1 MVGIFQINTIK
12 YTLEPRKGRER
23 DCIMLTP
30 RKGFRL
36 NVLRIVGL
44 LLIVALLLTSGA
56 FASTTRAQAAAGT
69 LRVGWTAPTKLDP
82 ALFAD
87 GPDISIG
94 VAIYDYLITLD
105 QKSALVPSLA
115 KEWKVSADGKEYTI
129 TLQSGVKFHDGSDF
143 TSEDVKFTF
152 ERLMD
157 EKVGSGARGLYTGI
171 ASITAVDPT
180 TVKFTLKEPSA
191 IFLATLADYHAAILK
206 KGTTDPATAMNGTG
220 PFTKVSV
227 DLTSRAEFAANPN
240 YWRKGEPKVAKLEMT
255 FVKDT
260 RDLIPALRGGQL
272 DFVARLP
279 IESFNELKADANLT
293 TGSLATNQFSLV
305 RIRADRK
312 PGSDVKVRQALRLA
326 IDRDAIN
333 KAVFD
338 GLALPGNDSPVGPL
352 YGDLI
357 DATVVAPK
365 RDVAAAKKL
374 LEEAGFKD
382 GLSLKFIVPAG
393 EQNADELA
401 QVLQAQWKEAGIN
414 VEITQIEQNVYYG
427 DDKSDNFWLNADL
440 AVTLWASRPDPQ
452 LYLDVAFKTGA
463 QWNEAHWS
471 DPDLDKLID
480 SARAET
486 DGKKRAATMSQIQ
499 KIFVERGPAYIPYF
513 QPLLYAHSKKVSGI
527 NVSPDPGL
535 TSFAT
540 AVVAQ

>member
-1 MVGIFQINTIK
+1 
-12 YTLEPRKGRER
+12 
-23 DCIMLTP
+23 
-30 RKGFRL
+30 
-36 NVLRIVGL
+36 
-44 LLIVALLLTSGA
+44 
-56 FASTTRAQAAAGT
+56 
-69 LRVGWTAPTKLDP
+69 
-82 ALFAD
+82 
-87 GPDISIG
+87 
-94 VAIYDYLITLD
+94 
-105 QKSALVPSLA
+105 
-115 KEWKVSADGKEYTI
+115 
-129 TLQSGVKFHDGSDF
+129 
-143 TSEDVKFTF
+143 
-152 ERLMD
+152 
-157 EKVGSGARGLYTGI
+157 
-171 ASITAVDPT
+171 
-180 TVKFTLKEPSA
+180 
-191 IFLATLADYHAAILK
+191 
-206 KGTTDPATAMNGTG
+206 
-220 PFTKVSV
+220 
-227 DLTSRAEFAANPN
+227 
-240 YWRKGEPKVAKLEMT
+240 
-255 FVKDT
+255 
-260 RDLIPALRGGQL
+260 
-272 DFVARLP
+272 
-279 IESFNELKADANLT
+279 
-293 TGSLATNQFSLV
+293 
-305 RIRADRK
+305 
-312 PGSDVKVRQALRLA
+312 VKVRQALRLA

-352 YGDLI
+352 YGELI
-357 DATVVAPK
+357 DSTVVAPK
-365 RDVAAAKKL
+365 RDIAAAKKL

-382 GLSLKFIVPAG
+382 GLSLKFIIPAG

-463 QWNEAHWS
+463 SWNEAHWS

-480 SARAET
+480 AARAET

>member
-1 MVGIFQINTIK
+1 
-12 YTLEPRKGRER
+12 
-23 DCIMLTP
+23 MLTP